1 MMHDVTIFSLPNC
14 ILGRIDYRS
23 DLIVWMRFHRNEL
36 FVVCF
41 HHGSIR
47 MEPACSRF
55 HPDGASLFMKP
66 HCSTSFRYYK
76 DRPRSFYERFYHD
89 LVEHSRRPTGP
100 RTFLEL
106 FMLHSRFRLYACT
119 AWPLWLCRSIIT
131 TNYTR
136 NTPVLYCHCS
146 YYNRV
151 ASEVVLSHEPQGW
164 I

>member
-1 MMHDVTIFSLPNC
+1 MWARNFSAESWYKHTCTLSLFRLFRMMHDVTIFSLPNC

-89 LVEHSRRPTGP
+89 LVEHSRRPIRPHFWNCLCCSRVWGSIQLLDPYRSVGP
-100 RTFLEL
+100 
-106 FMLHSRFRLYACT
+106 
-119 AWPLWLCRSIIT
+119 
-131 TNYTR
+131 
-136 NTPVLYCHCS
+136 
-146 YYNRV
+146 
-151 ASEVVLSHEPQGW
+151 
-164 I
+164 